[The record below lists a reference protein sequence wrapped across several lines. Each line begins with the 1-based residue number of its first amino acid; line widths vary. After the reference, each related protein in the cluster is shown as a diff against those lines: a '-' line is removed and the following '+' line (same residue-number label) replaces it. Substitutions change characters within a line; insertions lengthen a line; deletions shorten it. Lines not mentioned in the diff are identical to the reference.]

1 MGKMQISGRFVGD
14 AYMRPVQFTRQISL
28 PGWLHGQSMTAPYG
42 VAIFAARFPIRLSTV
57 QNAHLFY
64 TFHPLTMGVGGIIII
79 LIIFDPQI

>member
-1 MGKMQISGRFVGD
+1 
-14 AYMRPVQFTRQISL
+14 MRPVVYPSDFAAGMAAR
-28 PGWLHGQSMTAPYG
+28 AVNDRPYG
-42 VAIFAARFPIRLSTV
+42 VVIFAARFPIRLSTV